1 MEVYIVYFNTGEY
14 EDAIHLIYK
23 MLSNKD
29 SAESL
34 CKEMNDK
41 LKEKNLHRTSNQLD
55 NASETRYSQENLSL
69 FGYSV
74 DYTGASYT
82 VEGPF
87 KVYS

>member
-14 EDAIHLIYK
+14 EDVIHLIYK
-23 MLSNKD
+23 MLSDKD

-41 LKEKNLHRTSNQLD
+41 LKEKNLHFTSKQSD
-55 NASETRYSQENLSL
+55 NAFEERYNKENESI
-69 FGYSV
+69 FGYYI
-74 DYTGASYT
+74 DYTGASYSM
-82 VEGPF
+82 EGPF